1 MELKSDS
8 KNIGDHVEQN
18 LATEALRVQP
28 ILSYCESL
36 YENGQLSPSDLAGIF
51 ILSYLGLRR
60 NKSWSNGCL
69 KILISQSLTSTN
81 CNASST
87 PSSIEISSVPGLLD
101 ILDESY
107 VMRRIMKMYKNS
119 LDEDG
124 VPKITVLSIF
134 DGLQLR
140 GIKNNSDDYV
150 NRCLVNWAY
159 GLRPCC
165 LMFRIPSPLEVL
177 IQQSNGSR
185 VITLFLTQQELER
198 KHISMLYYMD
208 GMQNHAKDSF
218 EFLLHDMKHMEHFK
232 DCSIHF
238 EQIGF
243 FRCFL
248 KLSPDYSEKNQ
259 NQSIV
264 TNSSKKAPNAV
275 ELRPFS
281 PKKFFTTLC
290 GYDKLLWRELEYV
303 ISDM

>member
-8 KNIGDHVEQN
+8 PHVDGHLEQN
-18 LATEALRVQP
+18 LATEASRVQP
-28 ILSYCESL
+28 ILTYCETL

-60 NKSWSNGCL
+60 SKSWSNGCL
-69 KILISQSLTSTN
+69 KKLISGSLTSTS
-81 CNASST
+81 CTSSSR

-107 VMRRIMKMYKNS
+107 VTKRIMKVYTNS

-124 VPKITVLSIF
+124 IPKVTVLSIF

-140 GIKNNSDDYV
+140 GIKNNADDYV
-150 NRCLVNWAY
+150 NRCVVNWAY
-159 GLRPCC
+159 GFRPCC

-185 VITLFLTQQELER
+185 VITLFLTRQELEK
-198 KHISMLYYMD
+198 KHVSMLYYMD

-218 EFLLHDMKHMEHFK
+218 EFLLHDMKHMENFK
-232 DCSIHF
+232 DTSIHN

-248 KLSPDYSEKNQ
+248 QLSPDFSDSNKP
-259 NQSIV
+259 ILD
-264 TNSSKKAPNAV
+264 SSSNKKAPNAV

-281 PKKFFTTLC
+281 PKKFFTIVC